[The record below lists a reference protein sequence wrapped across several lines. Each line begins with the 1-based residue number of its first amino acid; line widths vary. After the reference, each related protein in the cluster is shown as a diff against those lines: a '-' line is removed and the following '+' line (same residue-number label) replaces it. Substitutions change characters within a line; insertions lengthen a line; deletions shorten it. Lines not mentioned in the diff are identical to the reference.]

1 MLIKLAMEKQIF
13 TLDLTKYNNIKLAKI
28 ENNLAL
34 IFNGP
39 TNTNFIKVPLNVN
52 VTKQGSILEFFV
64 TDNKYDSIFFN
75 FKNSIKNF
83 TQKSTLFKKK
93 LRISGL
99 GFKIT
104 NTKNTIAFKLGYSH
118 LISISTPKS
127 ITKFSP
133 RKKKVKI
140 ESFDKIKLGN
150 FIQKVYKLRKSDAY
164 KGKGFSFWNVKQTLK
179 EIKKK

>member
-1 MLIKLAMEKQIF
+1 MEKNTF
-13 TLDLTKYNNIKLAKI
+13 TLDLTKYKTIKLAKI

-39 TNTNFIKVPLNVN
+39 NNTNFLKIPSIVN
-52 VTKQGSILEFFV
+52 VTKDNSTLEFSIN
-64 TDNKYDSIFFN
+64 DNKYNSIFLN
-75 FKNSIKNF
+75 FSNNIKHF
-83 TQKSTLFKKK
+83 TQKSSLFKQK
-93 LRISGL
+93 LRINGL

-104 NTKNTIAFKLGYSH
+104 NANNSINFKLGYSH
-118 LISISTPKS
+118 LISISTPKA

-150 FIQKVYKLRKSDAY
+150 FINKVYKLRKSDAY